1 MTRHLYPLSDV
12 AGFRRR
18 NNANWRAITDFWLDA
33 PLAHVHHVGASLC
46 ARVLQATTQPVQT
59 ILDMGCGN
67 AWLLRGLREAGWR
80 GRYTGVDNNE
90 RLIVALRA
98 RYAED
103 ADAVFECRD
112 VELGE
117 AFGRAPVNVVVNA
130 FNFFELPDLARGFA
144 WAAGHMTTGGALVV
158 ATIDP
163 LAQILAISTS
173 AEELAEALSEW
184 QAAGEILAYDKT
196 IDVEGGVNSQT
207 YSGILYSLADF
218 VAAAKHRGLRLED
231 IEEVRKTARM
241 PPQVYELLTFR
252 RPA

>member
-12 AGFRRR
+12 AAFRRR
-18 NNANWRAITDFWLDA
+18 NKANWRAITNFWLDA
-33 PLAHVHHVGASLC
+33 PLAHVHHVGAALC
-46 ARVLQATTQPVQT
+46 GRVLQATTAPVQT

-67 AWLLRGLREAGWR
+67 AWLLRSLREAGWR
-80 GRYTGVDNNE
+80 GRYTGVDNND
-90 RLIVALRA
+90 RLIVALRT
-98 RYAED
+98 RYADDE
-103 ADAVFECRD
+103 DAVFECED

-117 AFGRAPVNVVVNA
+117 AGCAPVDVVVNA
-130 FNFFELPDLARGFA
+130 FNFFELPDLAGGFA
-144 WAAGHMTTGGALVV
+144 WAARHMTAAGSLVV

-184 QAAGEILAYDKT
+184 QAGEEILAYDKT
-196 IDVEGGVNSQT
+196 IDVEGNIHSQT

-231 IEEVRKTARM
+231 IEEVRKTART

-252 RPA
+252 RTA